1 MIGNNFA
8 ESVIR
13 AFQGKED
20 YVIAYQ
26 LQHDLMNDEITKRR
40 EKEVLKREIIEEVMK
55 NIEIRI
61 ETTAI
66 EKLENMLNRLG
77 K

>member
-13 AFQGKED
+13 AFQVKED
-20 YVIAYQ
+20 YTTAYQ
-26 LQHDLMNDEITKRR
+26 LQHDLMNDEIMKQR
-40 EKEVLKREIIEEVMK
+40 EKEILKREIIEEVMK

-66 EKLENMLNRLG
+66 EKLENMLNRLL

>member
-40 EKEVLKREIIEEVMK
+40 EKEALKREIIEEVMK

>member
-1 MIGNNFA
+1 MK
-8 ESVIR
+8 
-13 AFQGKED
+13 Q
-20 YVIAYQ
+20 
-26 LQHDLMNDEITKRR
+26 R
-40 EKEVLKREIIEEVMK
+40 EKEILKREIIEEVMK

-66 EKLENMLNRLG
+66 EKLENMLNRLL

>member
-1 MIGNNFA
+1 M
-8 ESVIR
+8 
-13 AFQGKED
+13 
-20 YVIAYQ
+20 IAYQ
-26 LQHDLMNDEITKRR
+26 LQHDLMNDEIMKRR
-40 EKEVLKREIIEEVMK
+40 EKEALKREIIEEVMK

-77 K
+77 N